1 MTSPL
6 PITTLLLDIGG
17 VLLTDGW
24 GHEARAAAA
33 ATFHLER
40 EDLESRHH
48 RAFDTYEVGKLS
60 LDEYLDLVVF
70 HVPRSF
76 TRAEFTR
83 FMFAQSQALPGMI
96 RLIRDLKAKHA
107 LKVLVLSNEGRE
119 LNAHRIRTFQL
130 EKFVDA
136 FISSSFVHLRKPDPD
151 IYHLALNLAQVSGD
165 RLLYLENTPMFVRAA
180 EALGIRS
187 LLHTDVEAT
196 TRALA
201 ELGLRL
207 N

>member
-1 MTSPL
+1 MTPP

-33 ATFHLER
+33 AAFDLEL
-40 EDLESRHH
+40 EDLETRHH

-60 LDEYLDLVVF
+60 LDAYLDLVVF
-70 HVPRSF
+70 QVPRTF
-76 TRAEFTR
+76 TRADFTR
-83 FMFAQSQALPGMI
+83 FMFAQSQPHPRMI
-96 RLIRDLKAKHA
+96 QLVRDLKAKHA

-130 EKFVDA
+130 DTFVDA

-151 IYHLALNLAQVSGD
+151 IYRLALDLAQVPGD
-165 RLLYLENTPMFVRAA
+165 RMLYIENTDMFVRAA

-187 LLHTDVEAT
+187 LLHTEVEAT
-196 TRALA
+196 TRTLA
-201 ELGLRL
+201 ECGLSL
-207 N
+207 D

>member
-1 MTSPL
+1 MTSPR

-33 ATFHLER
+33 AAFHLDR

-48 RAFDTYEVGKLS
+48 RAFDTFEVGKLS
-60 LDEYLDLVVF
+60 LEGYLDLVVF
-70 HVPRSF
+70 QVPRAF

-83 FMFAQSQALPGMI
+83 FLFAQSQPHPRMI
-96 RLIRDLKAKHA
+96 QLIRDLKAKHA
-107 LKVLVLSNEGRE
+107 LKVMVLSNEGRE

-130 EKFVDA
+130 AAFVDA

-151 IYHLALNLAQVSGD
+151 IYRLALDLAQVPGD
-165 RLLYLENTPMFVRAA
+165 QILYLENTAMFVRAA
-180 EALGIRS
+180 EAMGIRS
-187 LLHTDVEAT
+187 LLHTDVDAT

-201 ELGLRL
+201 ELGLSL
-207 N
+207 G